1 MTNTDGELDRLI
13 HAPARLAIVSRLYV
27 VESADATWL
36 QRQSGLTWGNLS
48 SHLSKLEQAGYV
60 DVRKEFVER
69 RPTTFLEL
77 TDAGRAA
84 FDAYRQSIAALLDLE
99 A

>member
-1 MTNTDGELDRLI
+1 MTETGGELDRLI
-13 HAPARLAIVSRLYV
+13 HAPARLAIVARLYV

-36 QRQSGLTWGNLS
+36 QRESGLTWGNLS

-60 DVRKEFVER
+60 DVRKEFVDR

-84 FDAYRQSIAALLDLE
+84 FDNYRQSIAAMLDL
-99 A
+99 